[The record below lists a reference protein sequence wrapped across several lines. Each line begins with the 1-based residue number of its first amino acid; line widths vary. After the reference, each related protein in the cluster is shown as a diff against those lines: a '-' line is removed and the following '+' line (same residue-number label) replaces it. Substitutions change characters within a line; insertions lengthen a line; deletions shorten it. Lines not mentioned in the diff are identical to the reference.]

1 MLILIPPTRRGRFRR
16 VVPLRSGSLRRK
28 IFAAAGSFLMIQ
40 TGFGARGAP
49 LVPATRQRSS
59 EVARR
64 DLDSRPQGLH
74 SYILAL
80 ATRTH
85 LLYIF
90 SVLSTLRRHFSSS
103 FYFSV
108 SYQYLFCNVFFFR
121 LHTQIFSSIDERSSG
136 VLSEGH
142 RDVSIEEVNDFSFFG
157 WSIAFNARSARTSRL

>member
-1 MLILIPPTRRGRFRR
+1 MHACYILIPPTRRGRFRR
-16 VVPLRSGSLRRK
+16 VVQLRSGSLRRK
-28 IFAAAGSFLMIQ
+28 RFAAAGSFLMIQ

-108 SYQYLFCNVFFFR
+108 SYVLFNLFFFR
-121 LHTQIFSSIDERSSG
+121 LHTQNSGTFWPTSSE
-136 VLSEGH
+136 VLS
-142 RDVSIEEVNDFSFFG
+142 NFG
-157 WSIAFNARSARTSRL
+157 KKWYLI